1 MKGSEFMCQK
11 VALFLLGAVL
21 AAGNAAAHHAFTSE
35 FDVKQPVKIEGE
47 IVRVEWVNPH
57 GWIHI
62 RAKGAGGAD
71 EMWSIET
78 GTPSALMRRGVTR
91 QVLKPGVA
99 IVLEGFRAKD
109 GSRKANGMI
118 LKLADGRSLFLAS
131 SAPGTQKK

>member
-1 MKGSEFMCQK
+1 MCQR
-11 VALFLLGAVL
+11 VALFLLAAVL

-35 FDVKQPVKIEGE
+35 FDVKQPIKLAGE

-62 RAKGAGGAD
+62 KVKSAGGA
-71 EMWSIET
+71 EETWAIET

-91 QVLKPGVA
+91 QVLKPGTA
-99 IVLEGFRAKD
+99 IILEGFRAKD
-109 GSRKANGMI
+109 GSRKANGMS

-131 SAPGTQKK
+131 SAPGAPKK

>member
-1 MKGSEFMCQK
+1 MYQK
-11 VALFLLGAVL
+11 VALFFLVAAL

-35 FDVKQPVKIEGE
+35 FDVKQPIKLTGE

-62 RAKGAGGAD
+62 KVKGPAGAD

-91 QVLKPGVA
+91 QVLKPGVP

-109 GSRKANGMI
+109 GSRKANGMS

-131 SAPGTQKK
+131 SAPGAPKK